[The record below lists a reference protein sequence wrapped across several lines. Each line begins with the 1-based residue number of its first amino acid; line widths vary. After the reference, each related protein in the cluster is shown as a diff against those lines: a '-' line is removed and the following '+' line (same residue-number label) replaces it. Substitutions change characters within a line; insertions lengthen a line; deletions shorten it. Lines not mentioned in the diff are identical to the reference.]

1 MHKIIRLVF
10 FVTVSLGWVVS
21 SHAASLSADQLRMV
35 EQLSPQD
42 KASLAKQYGVTLPSS
57 AKAVQVTTPQV
68 VKPRVVSQG
77 VLEKNVKLTTDGE
90 MIRQDIAVSAKANLP
105 IEKVKNQAATDS
117 IELRNAFTDFVRE
130 SKPLQVDTTNLK
142 QFGYDLFAGVPTTFA
157 PATDVPVPAEYV
169 LGPGDELEIQL
180 FGQKNEVFTLV
191 VDREGSVAFPGIGPL
206 TLAGLSFAEAKAFLA
221 EQVGGKMVGVS
232 ASISM
237 GKLRSIR
244 VFALGEV
251 ERPGSYVVSG
261 LATLS
266 HALFVSGGIKKI
278 GSLRNVQ
285 LKRQGKL
292 VSTLDLYDFLLK
304 GDTSKDVRLLPGDV
318 VFVPPIGKTASI
330 AGAVVRPA
338 IYELKGRANVAAMVQ
353 LAGGLLPK
361 AYHEEALLERI
372 NKTGNKSVKSFALLG
387 KGLKTRVENG
397 DVIKVFSSLDFEEN
411 PVMLIGNVKRPGKYA
426 WQEGMRL
433 KDLVK
438 NAQALLPET
447 FMDYGLI
454 EREAEGNRE
463 PELLRFNVSGLL
475 TQNSDDNILL
485 KPRDKVFIFHRSHFR
500 IAPKVKVVGSV
511 QTPGDYALKKNMRV
525 LDLVLAAGGL
535 LRDASL
541 GKIELYRTDPDSKDI
556 SMLNL
561 SLAKV
566 MQGEQSEN
574 LALQDLDRLVIH
586 SIWEKKRKYSVQI
599 AGEVMHPKEY
609 TFVDAGM
616 HLTDLV
622 FAAGGVT
629 EKALIGKAELTRFEV
644 VDGQKRESVHMEVD
658 LGKALAGDEQANIL
672 LQPYDVLTVR
682 QLSNWRAA
690 EHVKLTGE
698 VKFPGVYPIEDGEKL
713 SDLIQRVGGF
723 TDKAYLEAAVFTR
736 ESIRQEQ
743 QKQIDDMTSR
753 MEADIAGE
761 ENAITSLNDAKLIAH
776 KQQALSAAKRVLEQ
790 MKATKALGRLVIK
803 LEDIQSLQG
812 SEFNL
817 TLRDGDALYVPKQ
830 PDQVMVVGQVYN
842 TTALLYR
849 KKNDLEDYVDAAGGM
864 TRMADDERVYVVRAN
879 GFVQRASS
887 WGSTSIYPGDAIV
900 VPQKLE
906 QFNLLDS
913 TLDWSRVLMQVGV
926 GLASMKTIG
935 VF

>member
-1 MHKIIRLVF
+1 MQNIIRLF
-10 FVTVSLGWVVS
+10 FFITMGLVSMANAHG
-21 SHAASLSADQLRMV
+21 ASLSADQLRMV

-42 KASLAKQYGVTLPSS
+42 KASLAKQYGVNIPSKPSS
-57 AKAVQVTTPQV
+57 VAITNPETVAPRAVGRGILESGPVKSADAKKIEQDVAQSSQV
-68 VKPRVVSQG
+68 
-77 VLEKNVKLTTDGE
+77 E
-90 MIRQDIAVSAKANLP
+90 MP
-105 IEKVKNQAATDS
+105 IEKTGGQQGADK
-117 IELRNAFTDFVRE
+117 IELKRAFSDFVRE
-130 SKPLQVDTTNLK
+130 SKPLQVNTNNLK
-142 QFGYDLFAGVPTTFA
+142 QFGYDLFAGAPTTFA

-180 FGQKNEVFTLV
+180 FGQQNDVFTLV
-191 VDREGSVAFPGIGPL
+191 VDREGSVAFPNIGPL
-206 TLAGLSFAEAKAFLA
+206 TLAGLSFSEAKAFLA
-221 EQVGGKMVGVS
+221 EQVGDKMVGVS
-232 ASISM
+232 ASVSM

-266 HALFVSGGIKKI
+266 HALFVSGGVKKI
-278 GSLRNVQ
+278 GSLRRVQ

-292 VSTLDLYDFLLK
+292 VSTLDLYDFLLN

-338 IYELKGRANVAAMVQ
+338 IYELKGRTNVAAMVH
-353 LAGGLLPK
+353 LAGGFLPK

-372 NKTGNKSVKSFALLG
+372 NDTGNKSVKSFTLYG
-387 KGLKTRVENG
+387 KGLKTVVQNG

-426 WQEGMRL
+426 WKQGMHL

-438 NAQALLPET
+438 NEQALLPET

-463 PELLRFNVSGLL
+463 PELLRFNVRALL
-475 TQNSDDNILL
+475 TQGGDDNVLL

-511 QTPGDYALKKNMRV
+511 QTPGDYALKKNMRM

-541 GKIELYRTDPDSKDI
+541 GKVELYRTNPNTHDV
-556 SMLNL
+556 SMLKV
-561 SLAKV
+561 SLDQV
-566 MQGEQSEN
+566 MQGDKAAN
-574 LALQDLDRLVIH
+574 LDLQDLDRLVVH
-586 SIWEKKRKYSVQI
+586 SVWEKKRKYSVQI
-599 AGEVMHPKEY
+599 TGEVMNPKEY
-609 TFVDAGM
+609 TFVDTGM
-616 HLTDLV
+616 RLTDLV

-629 EKALIGKAELTRFEV
+629 EKAMLGKVEITRFDIIDGKA
-644 VDGQKRESVHMEVD
+644 RESKHFDVD
-658 LGKALAGDEQANIL
+658 LAKALAGDESANIM
-672 LQPYDVLTVR
+672 LQAHDVVTIR
-682 QLSNWRAA
+682 QVSNWRAS
-690 EHVKLTGE
+690 EHVTLAGE
-698 VKFPGVYPIEDGEKL
+698 FLYPGSYPVEDGEKL
-713 SDLIQRVGGF
+713 SDLIERSGGF
-723 TDKAYLEAAVFTR
+723 SDKAYLKAAVFTR

-743 QKQIDDMTSR
+743 QKQIDEMTSR
-753 MEADIAGE
+753 MEVEIAQE
-761 ENAITSLNDAKLIAH
+761 EQAIASLGDAQLIKH
-776 KQQALSAAKRVLEQ
+776 KQAALLAAKRVLEQ

-803 LEDIQSLQG
+803 LEDIRKLKKSD
-812 SEFNL
+812 FNL
-817 TLRDGDALYVPKQ
+817 TLRDGDQLYVPKK

-849 KKNDLEDYVDAAGGM
+849 KKYDLEDYVGAAGGM
-864 TRMADDERVYVVRAN
+864 TRFADEDRVYVVRAN
-879 GFVQRASS
+879 GFVERASA
-887 WGSTSIYPGDAIV
+887 WGSTYIHPGDAII
-900 VPQKLE
+900 VPEKLE
-906 QFNLLDS
+906 QFSLLDS

-935 VF
+935 IF